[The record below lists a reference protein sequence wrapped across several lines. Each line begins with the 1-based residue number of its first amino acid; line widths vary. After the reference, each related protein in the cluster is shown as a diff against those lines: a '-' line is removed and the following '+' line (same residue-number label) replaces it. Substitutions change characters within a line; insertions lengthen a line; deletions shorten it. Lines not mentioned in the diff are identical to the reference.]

1 MATLAVRLGNYD
13 VQHDAKTGAQRLAWE
28 RPTLRRL
35 DASDAQQNDN
45 MMQIE
50 DLNAG
55 PHLGTPM
62 NGPTS

>member
-1 MATLAVRLGNYD
+1 MQNEV
-13 VQHDAKTGAQRLAWE
+13 KTGAQRLAWE